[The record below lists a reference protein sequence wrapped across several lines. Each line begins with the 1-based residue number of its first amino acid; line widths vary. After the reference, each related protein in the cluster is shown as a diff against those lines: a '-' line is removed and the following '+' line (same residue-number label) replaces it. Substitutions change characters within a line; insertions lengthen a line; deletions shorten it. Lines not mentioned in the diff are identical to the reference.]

1 MKRITELKKKKSK
14 KGQTALEYALVVGA
28 ISLVIMAAWN
38 TVGDQVQNAVRNT
51 LGQRIEDNLVKG
63 NATVPQ

>member
-1 MKRITELKKKKSK
+1 MVLNKLDIRKKI

-38 TVGDQVQNAVRNT
+38 VVGDRVKSNIQEV
-51 LGQRIEDNLVKG
+51 LLPRITDNLVKG
-63 NATVPQ
+63 NGTVKR